1 MNITRIGIGVACI
14 GLHYG
19 LKRVGGLPA
28 MVKRMV
34 TQLLLYLG
42 ILLVISGFV

>member
-1 MNITRIGIGVACI
+1 MNITRIGIGVVCI

-28 MVKRMV
+28 
-34 TQLLLYLG
+34 LLKSMLTRLFLYLG
-42 ILLVISGFV
+42 ILLVISGLV

>member
-1 MNITRIGIGVACI
+1 MDYTRIGIGVACI

-28 MVKRMV
+28 IVKRMAG
-34 TQLLLYLG
+34 QLLLYLG
-42 ILLVISGFV
+42 ILLIISGFV